1 MFTPVRGCS
10 ACGGGDGGGGGS
22 LIYLKWITLCTL
34 RQCTWVRY
42 VNVLGYVTSMYLR
55 TLRANSY
62 IEDIS
67 SVFGTLS

>member
-1 MFTPVRGCS
+1 MYVTS
-10 ACGGGDGGGGGS
+10 M
-22 LIYLKWITLCTL
+22 YLGTL
-34 RQCTWVRY
+34 RQCTWVCY